1 MDDTIFALSSGAPPA
16 AIAIVRVSGSRAG
29 EIAEGLSGR
38 KPEPRR
44 AALARL
50 RNREGETLDDALIL
64 WFPGPDTA
72 TGEDL
77 LELHCHGGRAVVRA
91 VEHALQHAWDCRP
104 AEAGEFTRRAFAN
117 GRIDLA
123 QAEALGDLL
132 SAESELQRRVA
143 VRMAGGAA
151 SARVEDWR
159 ERLLILAAQ
168 IEAALD
174 FSDEDD
180 VADLS
185 PAFSAGVATLAAEI
199 GEWLARPAAE
209 RLREGIRIALA
220 GPPNSGKS
228 SLFNRLLDE
237 EAAIAT
243 PIEGTTRDLLE
254 RPIAWG
260 GVPFTLI
267 DTAGLRDTTDDAIE
281 AIGIERARSALAD
294 ADIVLWLGPKGEGPR
309 GAWEIET
316 KSDLD
321 GPGKHA
327 ARHRV
332 SAVNGE
338 GVLGLQTD
346 LVASARDILPKP
358 GETALNARQRAALMP
373 AEDALLSIENEGDHL
388 LIAENL
394 RRARVAFDAFTGRAA
409 SEDVLDRLFGQ
420 FCIGK

>member
-16 AIAIVRVSGSRAG
+16 AIAIVRISGSRA
-29 EIAEGLSGR
+29 EQIAEGLSGR
-38 KPEPRR
+38 TPEPRR
-44 AALARL
+44 ATLARL
-50 RNREGETLDDALIL
+50 RDGEGETLDDALML
-64 WFPGPDTA
+64 WFPGPETA

-91 VEHALQHAWDCRP
+91 VEQTLQREWECRP

-159 ERLLILAAQ
+159 ERLLVLAAQ

-180 VADLS
+180 VAELS
-185 PAFSAGVATLAAEI
+185 PAFTAGVAALAAEI
-199 GEWLARPAAE
+199 GEWLSRPAAE
-209 RLREGIRIALA
+209 RLRDGIRIALA
-220 GPPNSGKS
+220 GPPNAGKS
-228 SLFNRLLDE
+228 SLFNKLLDE
-237 EAAIAT
+237 DAAIAT

-254 RPIAWG
+254 RPIAWD

-267 DTAGLRDTTDDAIE
+267 DTAGLRDRTDDAIE
-281 AIGIERARSALAD
+281 AIGIERARGALAA
-294 ADIVLWLGPKGEGPR
+294 ADIVLWLGPESEGPV

-316 KSDLD
+316 KSDLH
-321 GPGKHA
+321 GPVKQA
-327 ARHRV
+327 PRHRI
-332 SAVNGE
+332 SALDGK
-338 GVLGLQTD
+338 GVAELQAD
-346 LVASARDILPKP
+346 LVRTAREILPKP
-358 GETALNARQRAALMP
+358 GETALNARQRAALAP
-373 AEDALLSIENEGDHL
+373 AYDALRSIAGQDDHL
-388 LIAENL
+388 IVAEHL
-394 RRARVAFDAFTGRAA
+394 RSARVAFDAFTGRAA
-409 SEDVLDRLFGQ
+409 SEDVLDRLFGR